1 MSPPSNIIAPEAGRF
16 PKLFDCCLFPSQ
28 KSAAGHGIPFR
39 VQNVGSMGCMY
50 FSDRPVENFADAAAT
65 DTDRFYRFHASMLE
79 RGIYLAPS
87 PYEAFFVGAGHGP
100 EEVEKT
106 LAAADATFAEL

>member
-1 MSPPSNIIAPEAGRF
+1 
-16 PKLFDCCLFPSQ
+16 
-28 KSAAGHGIPFR
+28 
-39 VQNVGSMGCMY
+39 VGSMGCVY

-65 DTDRFYRFHASMLE
+65 DTDRFYRFHASMLK

-87 PYEAFFVGAGHGP
+87 PYEAFFVGSGHGP
-100 EEVEKT
+100 AEVEKT